1 MDVFSDAGST
11 PAASTKRTLD
21 EHLFFQRRFRRRG
34 SVLMSKQKMRVK
46 VVKTLALTFCLRRL
60 RCLRAASATLRMPP
74 GLPQCRSTRMLLYA
88 TRFDGYNASVLLLLF
103 VTIFVYVPMLASHKE
118 KLGSLRFHAFPY
130 GCGDRT

>member
-1 MDVFSDAGST
+1 MDMFSDGGST
-11 PAASTKRTLD
+11 PPASTKWTLD

-34 SVLMSKQKMRVK
+34 SLLMSKQKMRVK
-46 VVKTLALTFCLRRL
+46 VLYPWPSLFCLRRL

-74 GLPQCRSTRMLLYA
+74 GLPQCRSTRMLLYV

-118 KLGSLRFHAFPY
+118 RLGSLRFHAFPY